1 MNGWVKGGTSPALRN
16 PKKPRQQEAHSMTCS
31 KLWVSKERW
40 IICMRSAVTGLRCGR
55 VESHNALENTL
66 KLEAVHQGIRETL
79 IDVQGRYR
87 RKITFIEE

>member
-1 MNGWVKGGTSPALRN
+1 
-16 PKKPRQQEAHSMTCS
+16 
-31 KLWVSKERW
+31 
-40 IICMRSAVTGLRCGR
+40 MRSAVTGLRCGR